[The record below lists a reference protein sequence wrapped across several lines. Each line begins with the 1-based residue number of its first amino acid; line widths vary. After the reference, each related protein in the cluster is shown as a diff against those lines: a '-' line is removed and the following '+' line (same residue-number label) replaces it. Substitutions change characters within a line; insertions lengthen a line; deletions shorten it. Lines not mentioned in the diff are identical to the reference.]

1 MSKELPFIV
10 LCVEEYKN
18 IKNMDGKDVVDLF
31 NKYEVFNYI
40 KSFYEALHTTG
51 TKYIINDIDSYIESY
66 KEKNM
71 SKNS

>member
-1 MSKELPFIV
+1 MSKELPFII

-18 IKNMDGKDVVDLF
+18 TKNMNGKDFVDLF
-31 NKYEVFNYI
+31 NKYEVFEYI

-51 TKYIINDIDSYIESY
+51 TKYIISDIDSYIESY
-66 KEKNM
+66 KEKI

>member
-18 IKNMDGKDVVDLF
+18 TKNMNGKDVVDLF
-31 NKYEVFNYI
+31 NKYEVFEYI
-40 KSFYEALHTTG
+40 KSFYEALHTIRI
-51 TKYIINDIDSYIESY
+51 KYIINDIDSYIESY
-66 KEKNM
+66 KEKI